1 MVRWNNFTPSD
12 IEYDFA
18 SDKLAAHNIT
28 FDEAV
33 ERFFSDF
40 QIRTNKRYKDR
51 YQLIG
56 ATFGGRK
63 LKIIFQLKP
72 GKWSE
77 KSPVAAMK
85 QRKKKNGRRLSEE
98 EIDNIVESQAD
109 DDSAWEQ
116 PIEVH
121 RAKTHTFNNPGR
133 VGGARCFP
141 GKTAQEKSIE
151 AWLTRVIKER
161 VEMEEVAFTEAKREM
176 FLRRGA

>member
-12 IEYDFA
+12 IEYDFE

-33 ERFFSDF
+33 ECFFSDF

-72 GKWSE
+72 GRVVRIITGW
-77 KSPVAAMK
+77 
-85 QRKKKNGRRLSEE
+85 RL
-98 EIDNIVESQAD
+98 
-109 DDSAWEQ
+109 
-116 PIEVH
+116 
-121 RAKTHTFNNPGR
+121 
-133 VGGARCFP
+133 
-141 GKTAQEKSIE
+141 
-151 AWLTRVIKER
+151 
-161 VEMEEVAFTEAKREM
+161 
-176 FLRRGA
+176 